1 LFSYFIAI
9 IIFLKGKNAM
19 KSKRKE
25 TKQFIR
31 GRKNSFRYAFAGFL
45 FVLKTQKNAWLHL
58 IATAIVIFVSFWLGI
73 DRIEWLAILLVIGL
87 VWMAEFMN
95 TALEVIVDLA
105 SPEKHPLA
113 KVGKDVGA
121 ASVLIAAI
129 LAVIIGVIVLW
140 QPLIEKLGW

>member
-1 LFSYFIAI
+1 
-9 IIFLKGKNAM
+9 M
-19 KSKRKE
+19 KSRRKE
-25 TKQFIR
+25 TEKFIR
-31 GRKNSFRYAFAGFL
+31 GRRNSFQFAFSGF
-45 FVLKTQKNAWLHL
+45 FYVLKTQKNAWLHL
-58 IATAIVIFVSFWLGI
+58 AATVAVVLLAFWLQIG
-73 DRIEWLAILLVIGL
+73 RTEWLAILLVIGL

-121 ASVLIAAI
+121 ASVLIAAF

-140 QPLIEKLGW
+140 QPLVEKIGW

>member
-1 LFSYFIAI
+1 
-9 IIFLKGKNAM
+9 M
-19 KSKRKE
+19 
-25 TKQFIR
+25 
-31 GRKNSFRYAFAGFL
+31 
-45 FVLKTQKNAWLHL
+45 LKTQKNAWLHL
-58 IATAIVIFVSFWLGI
+58 AATVIVVAVSLWAKIGRL
-73 DRIEWLAILLVIGL
+73 EWLAILLVIGL

-129 LAVIIGVIVLW
+129 LAVIIGISVLW
-140 QPLIEKLGW
+140 QPLFDKLGW

>member
-1 LFSYFIAI
+1 
-9 IIFLKGKNAM
+9 M
-19 KSKRKE
+19 KSKKKE

>member
-1 LFSYFIAI
+1 
-9 IIFLKGKNAM
+9 M
-19 KSKRKE
+19 KSRRKE
-25 TKQFIR
+25 TEKFIR
-31 GRKNSFRYAFAGFL
+31 GRRNSFQFAFSGF
-45 FVLKTQKNAWLHL
+45 FYVLKTQKNAWLHL
-58 IATAIVIFVSFWLGI
+58 AATVVVVVLALWLQI
-73 DRIEWLAILLVIGL
+73 ERLEWLAILLVIGL

-129 LAVIIGVIVLW
+129 LAVIIGFTVLW
-140 QPLIEKLGW
+140 QPLLGKIALMFE

>member
-1 LFSYFIAI
+1 
-9 IIFLKGKNAM
+9 M
-19 KSKRKE
+19 KSRRKE
-25 TKQFIR
+25 TEKFIR
-31 GRKNSFRYAFAGFL
+31 GRKNSFHFAFSGF
-45 FVLKTQKNAWLHL
+45 FYVLKTQKNAWLHL
-58 IATAIVIFVSFWLGI
+58 AATVVVVLLAFWLQIG
-73 DRIEWLAILLVIGL
+73 RTEWLAILLVIGL

-121 ASVLIAAI
+121 ASVLIAAF

-140 QPLIEKLGW
+140 QPLLEKIGWCFE

>member
-1 LFSYFIAI
+1 
-9 IIFLKGKNAM
+9 M

-25 TKQFIR
+25 TEQFIR
-31 GRKNSFRYAFAGFL
+31 GRRNSFKYAFSGFIY
-45 FVLKTQKNAWLHL
+45 VLKTQKNAWLHL
-58 IATAIVIFVSFWLGI
+58 AATVVVVAVSWWLK
-73 DRIEWLAILLVIGL
+73 IERLDWLAILLVIGL

-113 KVGKDVGA
+113 KIGKDVGA

-140 QPLIEKLGW
+140 QPLFAKIGW

>member
-1 LFSYFIAI
+1 
-9 IIFLKGKNAM
+9 M
-19 KSKRKE
+19 KSRRKE
-25 TKQFIR
+25 TEKFIR
-31 GRKNSFRYAFAGFL
+31 GRKNSFQFAFSGFF

-58 IATAIVIFVSFWLGI
+58 AATVIVVLLALWLQI
-73 DRIEWLAILLVIGL
+73 DRLEWLAILLVIGL

-121 ASVLIAAI
+121 ASVLIAAF

-140 QPLIEKLGW
+140 QPLLEKIGWFFE

>member
-1 LFSYFIAI
+1 
-9 IIFLKGKNAM
+9 M
-19 KSKRKE
+19 KSRKKE
-25 TKQFIR
+25 TEQFIR
-31 GRKNSFRYAFAGFL
+31 GRRNSFQYAFAGIKY
-45 FVLKTQKNAWLHL
+45 VLKTQKNAWLHL
-58 IATAIVIFVSFWLGI
+58 AATVIVVAVSLWLRI
-73 DRIEWLAILLVIGL
+73 ERIEWMAILLVIGL

-129 LAVIIGVIVLW
+129 LAIIIGLNVLW
-140 QPLIEKLGW
+140 QPLLDKMGW

>member
-1 LFSYFIAI
+1 
-9 IIFLKGKNAM
+9 M
-19 KSKRKE
+19 KSRRKE
-25 TKQFIR
+25 TEKFIR
-31 GRKNSFRYAFAGFL
+31 GRRNSFQFAFSGF
-45 FVLKTQKNAWLHL
+45 FYVLKTQKNAWLHL
-58 IATAIVIFVSFWLGI
+58 AATVIVVLLALWLHI
-73 DRIEWLAILLVIGL
+73 DRLEWLAILLVIGL

-121 ASVLIAAI
+121 ASVLIAAF

-140 QPLIEKLGW
+140 QPLLEKIGWFFE

>member
-1 LFSYFIAI
+1 
-9 IIFLKGKNAM
+9 M
-19 KSKRKE
+19 KSRRKE
-25 TKQFIR
+25 TEKFIR
-31 GRKNSFRYAFAGFL
+31 GRRNSFQFAFSGF
-45 FVLKTQKNAWLHL
+45 FYVLKTQKNAWLHL
-58 IATAIVIFVSFWLGI
+58 AATVIVVLLALWLHI
-73 DRIEWLAILLVIGL
+73 DRLEWLAIFLVIGL

-121 ASVLIAAI
+121 ASVLIAAF

-140 QPLIEKLGW
+140 QPLLEKIGWFFE

>member
-1 LFSYFIAI
+1 
-9 IIFLKGKNAM
+9 M

>member
-1 LFSYFIAI
+1 
-9 IIFLKGKNAM
+9 M
-19 KSKRKE
+19 KSRRKE
-25 TKQFIR
+25 TEKFIR
-31 GRKNSFRYAFAGFL
+31 GRKNSFQFAFSGFF

-58 IATAIVIFVSFWLGI
+58 AATVVVVLLAFWLKI
-73 DRIEWLAILLVIGL
+73 ERLEWLAILLVVGL

-113 KVGKDVGA
+113 KIGKDVGA

-140 QPLIEKLGW
+140 QPLLERMTSLFE